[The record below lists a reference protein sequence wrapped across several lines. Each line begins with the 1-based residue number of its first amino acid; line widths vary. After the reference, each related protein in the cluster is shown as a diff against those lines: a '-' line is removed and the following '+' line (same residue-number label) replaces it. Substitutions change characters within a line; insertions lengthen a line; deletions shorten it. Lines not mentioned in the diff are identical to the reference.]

1 MSITGDA
8 LEVVMSKIKGKNRL
22 ELSTTKENQAAV
34 ENFKEDIK
42 NAEKKKKKQVKKKK
56 KQVKKSDQGAK
67 KKKSQRRRL
76 KPKKERN
83 LQVKKM
89 KKKMTKKEKKK
100 TRRRRNPHRV
110 AVRRVTVRVTAHG
123 LNQVT
128 EKRMRNVDNE
138 WLSD

>member
-22 ELSTTKENQAAV
+22 ELSTTKENQSAV
-34 ENFKEDIK
+34 ENYNEDIK

-56 KQVKKSDQGAK
+56 KQVKKGDQGAK
-67 KKKSQRRRL
+67 KKRQRRRL

-128 EKRMRNVDNE
+128 EKRMRNIDNE

>member
-8 LEVVMSKIKGKNRL
+8 LEVIMSKIKGKNRL
-22 ELSTTKENQAAV
+22 ELSTTKENQSAV
-34 ENFKEDIK
+34 ENYNEDIK

-56 KQVKKSDQGAK
+56 KQVKKGDQGAK
-67 KKKSQRRRL
+67 KKRQRRRL

-128 EKRMRNVDNE
+128 EKRMRNDDNE

>member
-8 LEVVMSKIKGKNRL
+8 LEVIMTKIKGKNRL
-22 ELSTTKENQAAV
+22 ELSTTKENQSAV
-34 ENFKEDIK
+34 ENYNEDIK
-42 NAEKKKKKQVKKKK
+42 NAEKKKKKQVKEKK
-56 KQVKKSDQGAK
+56 KQVKKGDQGAK
-67 KKKSQRRRL
+67 KKKTE
-76 KPKKERN
+76 KKVEA
-83 LQVKKM
+83 KKR
-89 KKKMTKKEKKK
+89 KKSTSKKDEKKMTKKEKKK

>member
-8 LEVVMSKIKGKNRL
+8 LEVIMSKIKGKNRL
-22 ELSTTKENQAAV
+22 ELSTTKENQSAV
-34 ENFKEDIK
+34 ENYNEDIK

-56 KQVKKSDQGAK
+56 KQVKKGDQGAK
-67 KKKSQRRRL
+67 KKRQRRRL

>member
-8 LEVVMSKIKGKNRL
+8 LEVIMTKIKGKNRL
-22 ELSTTKENQAAV
+22 ELSTTKENQSAV
-34 ENFKEDIK
+34 ENYNEDIK

-56 KQVKKSDQGAK
+56 KQVKKGDQGAK
-67 KKKSQRRRL
+67 KKRQRRRL

-128 EKRMRNVDNE
+128 EKRMRNIDNE

>member
-8 LEVVMSKIKGKNRL
+8 LEVIMTKIKGKNRL
-22 ELSTTKENQAAV
+22 ELSTTKENQSAV
-34 ENFKEDIK
+34 ENYNEDIK

-56 KQVKKSDQGAK
+56 KQVKKGDQGAK
-67 KKKSQRRRL
+67 KKRQRRRL

-123 LNQVT
+123 LNQVM
-128 EKRMRNVDNE
+128 EKRMRNIDNE

>member
-8 LEVVMSKIKGKNRL
+8 LEVIMSKIKGKNRL
-22 ELSTTKENQAAV
+22 ELSTTKENQSAV
-34 ENFKEDIK
+34 ENYNEDIK

-56 KQVKKSDQGAK
+56 KQVKKGDQGAK
-67 KKKSQRRRL
+67 KKRQRRRL

-128 EKRMRNVDNE
+128 EKRMRNIDNE